1 MTFSVV
7 RLTAEFWVQAYLARL
22 RLADIPAFVT
32 ARGDATAGAVLVK
45 QAPLDGTARAFQR
58 SFDPMTGARTWMVL
72 AEGAE
77 ADVDAAIARQRAFD
91 PDLWVIEVEDRA
103 GRHLLDEPG
112 LE

>member
-1 MTFSVV
+1 VA

-22 RLADIPAFVT
+22 RLADIPAFVV

-45 QAPLDGTARAFQR
+45 QATLDGQATAHQR

-72 AEGAE
+72 AQGGGG
-77 ADVDAAIARQRAFD
+77 RGRRRHHPQRDFD

-112 LE
+112 LD